1 MAMIIEPSL
10 TYKPS
15 FRKDKLIPNFLDL
28 KFQYFPIPLYRALF
42 FNQTYI
48 INKVKKKNWPRPSNP
63 LKLYLKNFG
72 VRSIIK
78 IKIDLIAKF
87 KNFYIL
93 FFFFTSCNSSVY
105 LFQSIVDQTLSISG
119 MLSMV
124 SINMYVQHTCIFYL
138 NCNCLE

>member
-15 FRKDKLIPNFLDL
+15 FRKDKLIPNFFDL

-93 FFFFTSCNSSVY
+93 FFFLQVVILPCICFRAQWIKPCLFPECCRWSVLTCMYSIHVSS
-105 LFQSIVDQTLSISG
+105 I
-119 MLSMV
+119 
-124 SINMYVQHTCIFYL
+124 
-138 NCNCLE
+138 